1 MDQTA
6 GRMGIRPG
14 SGLEEYVR
22 REGRELEIRPE
33 LVRREWRLVGEILED
48 RHHCLSRLASC
59 EVCGDD
65 LNIRLLNQ
73 IRWDQA
79 ELELVRKFLLL
90 RRRRE
95 DRDSEQVFCF
105 VGELSCR
112 LAEVDA
118 CVVLGVGPQEVGTE
132 EFRR

>member
-33 LVRREWRLVGEILED
+33 LVRREWRLAGEILED
-48 RHHCLSRLASC
+48 RHRCLSRLASC

-65 LNIRLLNQ
+65 LNIRLPNR
-73 IRWDQA
+73 IRWGQA
-79 ELELVRKFLLL
+79 VLGLVRKFLLL
-90 RRRRE
+90 RQKRE
-95 DRDSEQVFCF
+95 DRDSEQVFCY
-105 VGELSCR
+105 VGELFCR
-112 LAEVDA
+112 LVGVAA
-118 CVVLGVGPQEVGTE
+118 YVVLGVCPEEVETE
-132 EFRR
+132 ESHR